1 MSPIWAKLSVQVVLQ
16 HRIDGRNDRLQRIVE
31 KVRHAQS
38 PQNAECDAGRS
49 PASVPIHRKIVLN
62 GSSVAVRSS
71 PFRKRQNPAS
81 GGSPGEKP
89 PKGTH
94 FFRASNRIPER
105 IFALHVGAFCRC
117 HKRPFP
123 AVITEEY
130 CSARSGLPDA
140 SETKAS
146 RMVARSF
153 RMQQS
158 QRMPDPPQRFLTGH
172 FPLSCFLPYRKRLI
186 LCVGVFSKPSWF
198 STTTEMREK
207 RFTLELT

>member
-1 MSPIWAKLSVQVVLQ
+1 MLQ

-81 GGSPGEKP
+81 GGSPAKNR
-89 PKGTH
+89 PKV
-94 FFRASNRIPER
+94 RISPVHPTESR
-105 IFALHVGAFCRC
+105 SESSRSVSGRSPFC

-123 AVITEEY
+123 AVVTAEY
-130 CSARSGLPDA
+130 RSARARSCRTLCSKPYRSAAKQKAAPETRSGLFM
-140 SETKAS
+140 SEHS
-146 RMVARSF
+146 RTVGEE
-153 RMQQS
+153 Q
-158 QRMPDPPQRFLTGH
+158 PGL
-172 FPLSCFLPYRKRLI
+172 LSSSHATHRKRVL
-186 LCVGVFSKPSWF
+186 L
-198 STTTEMREK
+198 REIHIRIGFGNGRSGK
-207 RFTLELT
+207 TDSYRPHRRSSLPRKS